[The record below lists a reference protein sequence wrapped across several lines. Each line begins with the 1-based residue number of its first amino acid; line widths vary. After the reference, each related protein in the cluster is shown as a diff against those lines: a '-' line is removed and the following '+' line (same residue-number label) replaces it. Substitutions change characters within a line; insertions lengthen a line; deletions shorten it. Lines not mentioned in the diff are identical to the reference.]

1 MLSMLLD
8 EMISSDVSE
17 QVAIRRPEISIQSI
31 FHWRA
36 GSLLSEPD
44 YLLLQAASEDGLTLV
59 TYDQRTILPLAS
71 AWYAAG
77 RTHEGIVFVSEST
90 IRSRDFGRLVRAI
103 EQFWDREHQH
113 VWANRIDFLR
123 AP

>member
-8 EMISSDVSE
+8 EMISPVISE
-17 QVAIRRPEISIQSI
+17 QVSIRRPEIDIQSI
-31 FHWRA
+31 FHWRGGTLQKQLDA
-36 GSLLSEPD
+36 LV
-44 YLLLQAASEDGLTLV
+44 LQAAAEDGLTLV

-77 RTHEGIVFVSEST
+77 RTHEGILFVSEST
-90 IRSRDFGRLVRAI
+90 IRSRDFGQLIRAL
-103 EQFWDREHQH
+103 EQFWDREHQQ
-113 VWANRIDFLR
+113 VWTNRIDFLR

>member
-8 EMISSDVSE
+8 EMISPVISE
-17 QVAIRRPEISIQSI
+17 QVSVRRPEISIQSI
-31 FHWRA
+31 FHWRGGA
-36 GSLLSEPD
+36 LQKQPD
-44 YLLLQAASEDGLTLV
+44 AFVLQTAAEDSLTLV

-77 RTHEGIVFVSEST
+77 QTHEGILFVSEST
-90 IRSRDFGRLVRAI
+90 IRSRDFGQLIRAL
-103 EQFWDREHQH
+103 EEFWDREYQQ
-113 VWANRIDFLR
+113 VWTNRIDFLR

>member
-8 EMISSDVSE
+8 EMISPVVSE

-36 GSLLSEPD
+36 GTLQKQLD
-44 YLLLQAASEDGLTLV
+44 ALVLQAASEDSLTLV

-90 IRSRDFGRLVRAI
+90 IRSRDFGQLIRAL
-103 EQFWDREHQH
+103 EQ
-113 VWANRIDFLR
+113 L
-123 AP
+123 